1 MRTVFEPSNA
11 LEGYMLQDLLKQR
24 GITARLDGA
33 QLQGGVGELP
43 VTGFVRLVVDDDDYD
58 SARTVID
65 EWESTAV
72 GQPTPEQPARM
83 SLGFLWALLGL
94 VVGIGATYAIL
105 RVPSSTEGIDHD
117 GDGVLDERWEY
128 SPSGAIM
135 KSTLD
140 RNFDGKADFIYSYDA
155 YGHAELGEAD
165 DDFNGVFET
174 RMPISK
180 GTVRY
185 VEIDTDGDSQ
195 FDLRTSFR
203 SGVPVSVEHRVAGL
217 EAPVRVEYYRLGK
230 LVAAEADTD
239 RNGYLDTR
247 YEYSPSVEI
256 ISTERLQEAY

>member
-94 VVGIGATYAIL
+94 VVGATRRPPLLQAWQEA
-105 RVPSSTEGIDHD
+105 RGS
-117 GDGVLDERWEY
+117 
-128 SPSGAIM
+128 SGA
-135 KSTLD
+135 
-140 RNFDGKADFIYSYDA
+140 
-155 YGHAELGEAD
+155 
-165 DDFNGVFET
+165 
-174 RMPISK
+174 
-180 GTVRY
+180 
-185 VEIDTDGDSQ
+185 
-195 FDLRTSFR
+195 
-203 SGVPVSVEHRVAGL
+203 
-217 EAPVRVEYYRLGK
+217 APCSEKR
-230 LVAAEADTD
+230 
-239 RNGYLDTR
+239 
-247 YEYSPSVEI
+247 
-256 ISTERLQEAY
+256 

>member
-1 MRTVFEPSNA
+1 MRTVFEPSDA

-43 VTGFVRLVVDDDDYD
+43 VTGFVRLVVDDEDYD

-72 GQPTPEQPARM
+72 AQPTPVASSGVSR
-83 SLGFLWALLGL
+83 GFLGALLGL
-94 VVGIGATYAIL
+94 VVGIGATYAFL

-128 SPSGAIM
+128 SPSGAIIRY
-135 KSTLD
+135 TQD
-140 RNFDGKADFIYSYDA
+140 RNFDHISDLSYRYDG
-155 YGHAELGEAD
+155 YGRVESGESD
-165 DDFNGVFET
+165 DDF
-174 RMPISK
+174 
-180 GTVRY
+180 
-185 VEIDTDGDSQ
+185 DGN

-203 SGVPVSVEHRVAGL
+203 NGIPVSVEHRVAGL
-217 EAPVRVEYYRLGK
+217 KTPVRVEYYRHGK

-239 RNGYLDTR
+239 RNGHLDTR

-256 ISTERLQEAY
+256 IRTERMQEID